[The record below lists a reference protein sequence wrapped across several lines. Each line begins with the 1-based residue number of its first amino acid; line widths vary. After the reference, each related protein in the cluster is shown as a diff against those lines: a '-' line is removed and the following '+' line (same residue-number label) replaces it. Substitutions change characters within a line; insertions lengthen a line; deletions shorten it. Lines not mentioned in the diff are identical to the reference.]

1 MNPEEKQK
9 YADSLK
15 TISDEALLSGFTNL
29 RMLQDTQWEIPNVAE
44 AYYMIVDEINH
55 RGLDLGE
62 DQ

>member
-1 MNPEEKQK
+1 MNTQEKQK

-15 TISDEALLSGFTNL
+15 TISDEALLDGFTNL
-29 RMLQDTQWEIPNVAE
+29 RMLQDTQWEIPNVVE
-44 AYYMIVDEINH
+44 AYLMIVDEINH